1 MNHLSDSDV
10 LRSIFVKKNAYSGTE
25 FKNYTKD

>member
-10 LRSIFVKKNAYSGTE
+10 LRSIFVQNNAYSGTE